1 MIVKPLSRQSKWA
14 LVGAGSAMLASA
26 IVDRSLDAA
35 WRAIRDEEPPLDPGL
50 PEFTWPRAL
59 LWAAASGTAIA
70 VAQLVARR
78 GAVAGW
84 KRVTGRKP
92 PRRR

>member
-1 MIVKPLSRQSKWA
+1 MTRKHLSRQSMWA
-14 LVGAGSAMLASA
+14 LVGAGSAILASA
-26 IVDRSLDAA
+26 VVERSLDAA
-35 WRAIRDEEPPLDPGL
+35 WRAVNDEEPPMDPGL
-50 PEFTWPRAL
+50 PSFTWPRAL
-59 LWAAASGTAIA
+59 LWTAASGTAIA